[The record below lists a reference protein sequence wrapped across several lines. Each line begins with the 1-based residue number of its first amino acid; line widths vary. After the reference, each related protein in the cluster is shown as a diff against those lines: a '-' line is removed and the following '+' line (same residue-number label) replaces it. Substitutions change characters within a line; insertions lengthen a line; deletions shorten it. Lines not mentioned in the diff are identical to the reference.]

1 MRIMLN
7 LHLTGFTNPCA
18 RSPPASTKNARR
30 IPNFTNKNA
39 REYMRELELDDD
51 VEEDIQQEMEIAKV
65 AWSGIVSAANGN
77 MTVEGALILEERMS
91 TVTDGSVNAT
101 VNATVNDD
109 DDDDNDI
116 DDDVLCQLVT
126 ALGTTYSEEEHGVTL
141 RRLACVVNG
150 SDISNKC
157 SMGNV
162 RDRRELTKEAFIG
175 WYIRLLFDD
184 NNEDEE
190 DDVNWRNED
199 EDADDKDIY
208 DGMNG
213 HSNDDNLD
221 VDGDGDRDDDDDEN
235 HDSNIIVG
243 KNYNSSTSSQSGII
257 IGAGAMMDMHVVACA
272 GTNVSTSIGAS
283 TSTSTVKSTSTSVH
297 ASGGFGGNFGNR
309 TGLNTLGGDSDS
321 WKCVSCMIMNIRDA
335 VRCVCCDSKA
345 PQNGCQ
351 SSLESSGKVTGEDMR
366 VVRSSSILHRDA
378 MSSSSGSGALSS
390 TSGSGESLSGINN
403 TENYIDSYFF
413 VS

>member
-18 RSPPASTKNARR
+18 RSPPASTKNAKR

-91 TVTDGSVNAT
+91 TVTDGSVNANA
-101 VNATVNDD
+101 NATVNDD
-109 DDDDNDI
+109 DDDDNDDI

-199 EDADDKDIY
+199 EDEDEDKDTDDQDEDADDK
-208 DGMNG
+208 
-213 HSNDDNLD
+213 
-221 VDGDGDRDDDDDEN
+221 
-235 HDSNIIVG
+235 
-243 KNYNSSTSSQSGII
+243 
-257 IGAGAMMDMHVVACA
+257 
-272 GTNVSTSIGAS
+272 
-283 TSTSTVKSTSTSVH
+283 
-297 ASGGFGGNFGNR
+297 
-309 TGLNTLGGDSDS
+309 
-321 WKCVSCMIMNIRDA
+321 
-335 VRCVCCDSKA
+335 
-345 PQNGCQ
+345 
-351 SSLESSGKVTGEDMR
+351 GEDKGVLGVM
-366 VVRSSSILHRDA
+366 V
-378 MSSSSGSGALSS
+378 
-390 TSGSGESLSGINN
+390 
-403 TENYIDSYFF
+403 
-413 VS
+413 